1 MKIKDL
7 IRIGSERL
15 KEAGIKTPVTDT
27 QILLSYV
34 LKLPRWKLITER
46 EEEIPK
52 EKVMEFF
59 SLIERRAQREPLAYI
74 TGEKAFYGLD
84 FKIKKGVLIPRPE
97 TEILVDEVLK
107 RIPEDKRVLGLE
119 IGVGSGVISISLL
132 KYRHNLFM
140 YGVDISEKAL
150 ELTRENA
157 KIHRVSSRLKLLKSD
172 LFKDVPH
179 IKFDFI
185 VSNPPYVS
193 AEEYAGLEEEVKK
206 EPVEALIGGK
216 GGIEFYERIVKEGK
230 IYLKEK
236 GFFGFE
242 IGYTQS
248 DRVKKILQDEGF
260 NVKVYK
266 DLQDYDRVVIG
277 ERNG

>member
-7 IRIGSERL
+7 IRIGTERL
-15 KEAGIKTPVTDT
+15 KDAGVKTPLTDT
-27 QILLSYV
+27 QLLLSFV

-46 EEEIPK
+46 EEDVPK
-52 EKVMEFF
+52 EKVMEFI

-84 FKIKKGVLIPRPE
+84 FKVKQGVLIPRPE
-97 TEILVDEVLK
+97 TEILVEEVLK
-107 RIPEDKRVLGLE
+107 RIPENEKFIGLE
-119 IGVGSGVISISLL
+119 VGVGAGVISVSLL
-132 KYRHNLFM
+132 KYRDNLYM
-140 YGVDISEKAL
+140 YAVDISEKAL

-157 KIHRVSSRLKLLKSD
+157 KIHKVSTRLKLFRSD
-172 LFKDVPH
+172 LFKNIPQ

-193 AEEYAGLEEEVKK
+193 AREYLDLEEEVKK
-206 EPVEALIGGK
+206 EPVEALVADKEGL
-216 GGIEFYERIVKEGK
+216 EFYEKIVKEGK

-242 IGYTQS
+242 IGYRQAEKV
-248 DRVKKILQDEGF
+248 REILEKEGF
-260 NVKVYK
+260 NVKIYR
-266 DLQDYDRVVIG
+266 DLQHHDRVIIG
-277 ERNG
+277 EKE

>member
-7 IRIGSERL
+7 IRIGTERL
-15 KEAGIKTPVTDT
+15 KDAGVKTPLTDT
-27 QILLSYV
+27 QLLLSFV

-46 EEEIPK
+46 EEDVPK
-52 EKVMEFF
+52 EKVMEFI

-84 FKIKKGVLIPRPE
+84 FKVKQGVLIPRPE
-97 TEILVDEVLK
+97 TEILVEEVLK
-107 RIPEDKRVLGLE
+107 RIPENEKFIGLE
-119 IGVGSGVISISLL
+119 VGVGAGVISVSLL
-132 KYRHNLFM
+132 KYRDNLYM
-140 YGVDISEKAL
+140 YAVDISEKAL

-157 KIHRVSSRLKLLKSD
+157 KIHKVSTRLKLFRSD
-172 LFKDVPH
+172 LFKNIPQ

-193 AEEYAGLEEEVKK
+193 AREYLDLEEEVKK
-206 EPVEALIGGK
+206 EPVEALVADKEGL
-216 GGIEFYERIVKEGK
+216 EFYEKIVKEGK

-242 IGYTQS
+242 IGYRQAEKV
-248 DRVKKILQDEGF
+248 RKILEKEGF
-260 NVKVYK
+260 NVKIYR
-266 DLQDYDRVVIG
+266 DLQHHDRVIIG
-277 ERNG
+277 EKE